1 MLPFQPWGVIPTWPE
16 ISATFWLTE
25 SNIPDRLLVI
35 PPTRSSLSHS
45 VMASHRKSIG
55 VYPPFCPS
63 RIGREGLG
71 FWGDRL
77 AEKPGE
83 LRNEQHTDQGNAA
96 ARHEL
101 FYPQLGVK
109 TLLDG
114 GRRRTKN
121 LYGAVKRTVPAGQ
134 VRQ

>member
-55 VYPPFCPS
+55 VYSPFCPS
-63 RIGREGLG
+63 RTVREGLG

-101 FYPQLGVK
+101 RHGLAFGTRVLV
-109 TLLDG
+109 
-114 GRRRTKN
+114 
-121 LYGAVKRTVPAGQ
+121 AVAFERV
-134 VRQ
+134 